1 MDINKTTATKPTST
15 PRSDTS
21 RAFSEMAEKGTT
33 QTKET
38 YEKMS
43 AATTEMTDLIK
54 ASCSTALKG
63 VQEYSNKF
71 LEFAHANSNAGF
83 EFVQNVSRV
92 KSPSEFMAL
101 SAEHAHSQTQTLA
114 DQAKQLAELAQK
126 VALVGAKPLQEGVA
140 KAFNRAA

>member
-1 MDINKTTATKPTST
+1 MDMNKTTATKPTST

-43 AATTEMTDLIK
+43 AATTEIADLIK
-54 ASCSTALKG
+54 TSCSTALQG

-71 LEFAHANSNAGF
+71 LEFAHANSNAAF
-83 EFVQNVSRV
+83 EFAQNVSRV
-92 KSPSEFMAL
+92 KSPSDFMAL
-101 SAEHAHSQTQTLA
+101 SAEHARTQTQTLT

-126 VALVGAKPLQEGVA
+126 VALVGSKPLQEGVA

>member
-43 AATTEMTDLIK
+43 AAATEMTDLIK

-71 LEFAHANSNAGF
+71 LEFAHANSNADSNLF
-83 EFVQNVSRV
+83 R
-92 KSPSEFMAL
+92 
-101 SAEHAHSQTQTLA
+101 TCLA
-114 DQAKQLAELAQK
+114 
-126 VALVGAKPLQEGVA
+126 
-140 KAFNRAA
+140 